1 MFDSPPLSM
10 FRFKLSMK
18 CCIQLPVEI
27 LPYLFLCDEVF
38 LSASGFSCQF
48 IVLIVLFLSVMAG
61 LEAKEITNLRNILY
75 SAQKNERLKG
85 VVNQTLTEDRGA
97 CPIICCSSSECHPP
111 CVILHST
118 CSWVLK
124 GFFYS
129 KRLARENCTMPDK
142 CRTFTLWYAKNV
154 KPLYRTR
161 LALLVLAVMGHKL
174 TLAEIKLAEMRLA
187 VMRD

>member
-1 MFDSPPLSM
+1 MLYPTPRRNSALSIPLWWSLSIS
-10 FRFKLSMK
+10 FR
-18 CCIQLPVEI
+18 I
-27 LPYLFLCDEVF
+27 LLYWSFCFLVSWPALKRKRSRTWETF
-38 LSASGFSCQF
+38 Y
-48 IVLIVLFLSVMAG
+48 IVP
-61 LEAKEITNLRNILY
+61 K
-75 SAQKNERLKG
+75 KNERLKG

-97 CPIICCSSSECHPP
+97 SPLICCSSSECHPP

-154 KPLYRTR
+154 KPLDGTR

-174 TLAEIKLAEMRLA
+174 ALAEIKLAEVRLA